1 MHASSYPQ
9 SHASGCLPPSASS
22 HPLPGNTSTAV
33 TLRRVVLGKT
43 PAWVLNVGL
52 GLMGREGQA
61 RRSLERGKKSE
72 SPGQPTLQAC
82 EYLLSPTQ
90 SQALRFREA
99 TPTPTP
105 LSGAGLHLPSPR
117 ADLVLRYRAA
127 AERLP
132 SPAARQRPALQPGAS
147 VPPGR
152 SKGPLRPLSLNNSK
166 RLPESFPWA
175 SPVSSTLYPHSTLQG
190 GGLLTNREERVRLRK
205 ATQLFREVQIHS
217 QSLL

>member
-90 SQALRFREA
+90 SQALGFREA
-99 TPTPTP
+99 TPPPPHSLGLASTFPPFVLTSCSVTERLQKGFP
-105 LSGAGLHLPSPR
+105 LPLP
-117 ADLVLRYRAA
+117 ANVQLFNLVLQSHQVGPKVPFAHC
-127 AERLP
+127 P
-132 SPAARQRPALQPGAS
+132 STTASGCQKASHGQAPYQAL
-147 VPPGR
+147 
-152 SKGPLRPLSLNNSK
+152 
-166 RLPESFPWA
+166 F
-175 SPVSSTLYPHSTLQG
+175 TLTAPCKVG
-190 GGLLTNREERVRLRK
+190 G
-205 ATQLFREVQIHS
+205 S
-217 QSLL
+217 